1 MSFGFIIAAVIIA
14 VALVFAII
22 EVLKRGKVKIHAFPA
37 VLSLV
42 IAALAC
48 AVCLYGYSAGT
59 VYAEAEGDPQ
69 KTVTRFFDALCAG
82 DNDTAYTCLENY
94 SSLGLE
100 KEPSSKSGEL
110 VYNALKDSYS
120 YELVGAANVDKL
132 TAQQTVSF
140 TYLDL
145 KAMEQYVEKETN
157 DVLREIVR
165 SRARKD
171 VYDENNNYLPAVT
184 DEAYETAVKTV
195 LNSAENYYNSAEL
208 TVGLDYVGQQWFIN
222 ADSAL
227 LSCIMGGAI

>member
-22 EVLKRGKVKIHAFPA
+22 AVLKSGRVKIHAVPA

-69 KTVTRFFDALCAG
+69 ETVTRFFDALCAG

-100 KEPSSKSGEL
+100 NEPSSKSGEL
-110 VYNALKDSYS
+110 VYKALKDSYS
-120 YELVGAANVDKL
+120 YELTGAASVDKL

-145 KAMEQYVEKETN
+145 KAMEQDVEEETN
-157 DVLREIVR
+157 DALKEIVR
-165 SRARKD
+165 SRARKE
-171 VYDENNNYLPAVT
+171 VYDDNNNYLPAVT

-195 LNSAENYYNSAEL
+195 LRNAENYYNSAEL
-208 TVGLDYVGQQWFIN
+208 ILALDYVGEQWLIK